1 MSQFFTSGGQS
12 TGTSVSASVLP
23 MNIQD
28 RFPLGWTG
36 LISLQSQGLAKS
48 LLQHRSSK
56 ASIVQCSAFFT
67 FQLSHPYMTTG
78 KTIALTIWTFVSEVV
93 SLLFNTLPRL
103 VNFPSKEQVSVN
115 FTAAVTIHGDFGA
128 QQMMTCLQA
137 FSQCAL

>member
-1 MSQFFTSGGQS
+1 MSWLFTSGGQS

>member
-12 TGTSVSASVLP
+12 IGTSVSASVLP

>member
-48 LLQHRSSK
+48 LLQHHSSK

>member
-12 TGTSVSASVLP
+12 IGTSVSASVLP

-48 LLQHRSSK
+48 LLQHHSSK

-137 FSQCAL
+137 FSQYAL

>member
-1 MSQFFTSGGQS
+1 
-12 TGTSVSASVLP
+12 

-48 LLQHRSSK
+48 LLQHHSSK

-67 FQLSHPYMTTG
+67 FQLSHSYMTTG
-78 KTIALTIWTFVSEVV
+78 KTIPLTIWTFVSEVV